1 MRKHIYKV
9 KSHIIAHKI
18 ISSVVLITILALTY
32 WGYNKLTSTAGYA
45 RYITAKVQKGSIVAS
60 VSGSGQVSAL
70 SQVGIKSKVSGDVVY
85 LPKQN
90 GDMVSQGTLIAQ
102 LDTRDMQKSVR
113 DAEINLESS
122 KISLD
127 KLKIEKSKEN
137 MNADLAKSYDDG
149 FNIVSSVFLD
159 LPGIMTGLKDIFF
172 KSNSGTG
179 QWNVD
184 WYQGQ
189 VINSDLEKVV
199 IFKQNFIDSYNT
211 ALKAYD
217 ASFENYK
224 IISRTSDNATIEML
238 ILQTYDTTKLISDT
252 IKNANNYV
260 DFVNSSIQK
269 NNADTPAIITT
280 HKTSLSS
287 YTSKTNS
294 HLLNLLSTTTSI
306 KSYKDAFLS
315 SDLDIQSAILIVR
328 QRENSLQ
335 DTKDRLADYFIRAP
349 FDGTITKINIKNKD
363 TVSAGSVV
371 ATLIT
376 KKQLA
381 EISLNEVDV
390 AKIKVGQKTT
400 LIFDAIPDLSI
411 SGIVADID
419 AIGTVEQGVV
429 TYIVKISFDT
439 QDERVKSGM
448 SVSTTIVT
456 DTRENVLVVPNSA
469 IKSQAGGNNYV
480 EMFDTSLSP
489 SNDGTVG
496 SISKIAPKKIRVVVG
511 LSSDKG
517 SEIIGGVKEG
527 DEIITRTIQGGAT
540 TTTAAPS
547 IFGNTGGN
555 RAR

>member
-70 SQVGIKSKVSGDVVY
+70 SQVDIKSKVSGDVVY

-363 TVSAGSVV
+363 TVSAGSVI

-411 SGIVADID
+411 SGIVIDID

>member
-18 ISSVVLITILALTY
+18 ISSVVLITILAVTY

-70 SQVGIKSKVSGDVVY
+70 SQVDIKSKVSGDVVY

-328 QRENSLQ
+328 QR
-335 DTKDRLADYFIRAP
+335 
-349 FDGTITKINIKNKD
+349 
-363 TVSAGSVV
+363 
-371 ATLIT
+371 
-376 KKQLA
+376 
-381 EISLNEVDV
+381 
-390 AKIKVGQKTT
+390 
-400 LIFDAIPDLSI
+400 
-411 SGIVADID
+411 
-419 AIGTVEQGVV
+419 
-429 TYIVKISFDT
+429 
-439 QDERVKSGM
+439 
-448 SVSTTIVT
+448 
-456 DTRENVLVVPNSA
+456 
-469 IKSQAGGNNYV
+469 
-480 EMFDTSLSP
+480 
-489 SNDGTVG
+489 
-496 SISKIAPKKIRVVVG
+496 
-511 LSSDKG
+511 
-517 SEIIGGVKEG
+517 
-527 DEIITRTIQGGAT
+527 
-540 TTTAAPS
+540 
-547 IFGNTGGN
+547 
-555 RAR
+555 

>member
-18 ISSVVLITILALTY
+18 ISSVVLITILAVTY

-70 SQVGIKSKVSGDVVY
+70 SQVDIKAKVSGDVFY

-102 LDTRDMQKSVR
+102 LDTKDMQKSVR

-211 ALKAYD
+211 ALKAY
-217 ASFENYK
+217 
-224 IISRTSDNATIEML
+224 NATIEML

-280 HKTSLSS
+280 HKTSL
-287 YTSKTNS
+287 
-294 HLLNLLSTTTSI
+294 
-306 KSYKDAFLS
+306 
-315 SDLDIQSAILIVR
+315 
-328 QRENSLQ
+328 
-335 DTKDRLADYFIRAP
+335 
-349 FDGTITKINIKNKD
+349 
-363 TVSAGSVV
+363 
-371 ATLIT
+371 
-376 KKQLA
+376 
-381 EISLNEVDV
+381 
-390 AKIKVGQKTT
+390 
-400 LIFDAIPDLSI
+400 
-411 SGIVADID
+411 
-419 AIGTVEQGVV
+419 
-429 TYIVKISFDT
+429 
-439 QDERVKSGM
+439 
-448 SVSTTIVT
+448 
-456 DTRENVLVVPNSA
+456 
-469 IKSQAGGNNYV
+469 
-480 EMFDTSLSP
+480 
-489 SNDGTVG
+489 
-496 SISKIAPKKIRVVVG
+496 
-511 LSSDKG
+511 
-517 SEIIGGVKEG
+517 
-527 DEIITRTIQGGAT
+527 
-540 TTTAAPS
+540 
-547 IFGNTGGN
+547 
-555 RAR
+555 

>member
-70 SQVGIKSKVSGDVVY
+70 SQVDIKAKVSGDVFY

-102 LDTRDMQKSVR
+102 LDTKDMQKSVR

-159 LPGIMTGLKDIFF
+159 LPGIMTGLK
-172 KSNSGTG
+172 
-179 QWNVD
+179 
-184 WYQGQ
+184 
-189 VINSDLEKVV
+189 VV
-199 IFKQNFIDSYNT
+199 FFKQNFIDSYNT

-328 QRENSLQ
+328 Q
-335 DTKDRLADYFIRAP
+335 
-349 FDGTITKINIKNKD
+349 
-363 TVSAGSVV
+363 
-371 ATLIT
+371 
-376 KKQLA
+376 
-381 EISLNEVDV
+381 
-390 AKIKVGQKTT
+390 
-400 LIFDAIPDLSI
+400 
-411 SGIVADID
+411 
-419 AIGTVEQGVV
+419 
-429 TYIVKISFDT
+429 
-439 QDERVKSGM
+439 
-448 SVSTTIVT
+448 
-456 DTRENVLVVPNSA
+456 
-469 IKSQAGGNNYV
+469 
-480 EMFDTSLSP
+480 
-489 SNDGTVG
+489 
-496 SISKIAPKKIRVVVG
+496 
-511 LSSDKG
+511 
-517 SEIIGGVKEG
+517 
-527 DEIITRTIQGGAT
+527 
-540 TTTAAPS
+540 
-547 IFGNTGGN
+547 
-555 RAR
+555 